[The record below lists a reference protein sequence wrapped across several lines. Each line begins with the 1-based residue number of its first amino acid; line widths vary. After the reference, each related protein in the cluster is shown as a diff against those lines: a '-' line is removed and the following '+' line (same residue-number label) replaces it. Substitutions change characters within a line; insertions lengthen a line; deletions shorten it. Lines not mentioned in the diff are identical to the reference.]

1 MTNSSRTTY
10 VGTAP
15 FLTAAGAR
23 AVLDAAL
30 AEAARIGVPQCVA
43 VVDAGGHLL
52 AFGRSDGARIG
63 SISIAQSKAI
73 SAATRKR
80 PTAEE
85 GGGDTLTAI
94 RLALAADRV
103 TGIGGGLPLE
113 IEGHVVGAIGVSSG
127 TVDED
132 TTVARAR
139 RRRAGRGLP
148 ALGPVAWAMQQV
160 ASGKT
165 WQSTVALCA
174 QLETTAPNRPGST

>member
-1 MTNSSRTTY
+1 MSDSSRTTF
-10 VGTAP
+10 VATAP

-63 SISIAQSKAI
+63 SISIALTKAV
-73 SAATRKR
+73 SAATRRR

-85 GGGDTLTAI
+85 GGGDALTTV
-94 RLALAADRV
+94 RLALAAERV
-103 TGIGGGLPLE
+103 TGIGGGLPLLVD
-113 IEGHVVGAIGVSSG
+113 GTVVGAVGVSSG

-132 TTVARAR
+132 TTVAK
-139 RRRAGRGLP
+139 AGLA
-148 ALGPVAWAMQQV
+148 ALG
-160 ASGKT
+160 
-165 WQSTVALCA
+165 
-174 QLETTAPNRPGST
+174 

>member
-1 MTNSSRTTY
+1 MSDSSRATF
-10 VGTAP
+10 VATAP

-63 SISIAQSKAI
+63 SISIALTKAV
-73 SAATRKR
+73 SAATRRR

-85 GGGDTLTAI
+85 GGGDALTTV
-94 RLALAADRV
+94 RLALAAERV
-103 TGIGGGLPLE
+103 TGIGGGLPLLVD
-113 IEGHVVGAIGVSSG
+113 GTVVGAVGVSSG

-132 TTVARAR
+132 TAVARA
-139 RRRAGRGLP
+139 GLA
-148 ALGPVAWAMQQV
+148 ALG
-160 ASGKT
+160 
-165 WQSTVALCA
+165 
-174 QLETTAPNRPGST
+174 